1 MRSELLE
8 VVTDAVVALGFE
20 PAVRFAGLL
29 EDTLPG
35 DVVLATMWAAGLA
48 GTTQVIARTIPG
60 VPDPYGL
67 VAGAL
72 GAGLIALLCAA
83 SRGVAAT
90 PMRA

>member
-1 MRSELLE
+1 MLAL
-8 VVTDAVVALGFE
+8 AVVWAGFA
-20 PAVRFAGLL
+20 AVLPLL
-29 EDTLPG
+29 VRGRSLPG